1 MDLHG
6 RTLIRTSLRAVLSAI
21 AISATGGVPA
31 LLLGSVGVQVKE
43 DIALSDTELGVAIA
57 VFFLVASLAS
67 ATMGRVVDSIGW
79 RSAFR
84 LLASLTAVSLFLVAV
99 FGGSFLPLA
108 FALALGGLAFSGASA
123 SSNVAVAQA
132 VPRER
137 HGVALGVKQA
147 AVPVSTF
154 FTGLAVPFVA
164 LTVGWR
170 WAFAIALVLPFMT
183 LVSIPRR
190 PVADPDRPSL
200 RAAVMMALPGTG
212 RRSPLLGAA
221 RVEERR
227 LWSLAFAGALA
238 SSGVGALNGFTV
250 ITVVDAGVDPGQAGY
265 LVAFAGILSALSR
278 IGLGWLADGGPDRAF
293 LFVGALLSTGVLG
306 FLLLATVTPGRAI
319 FAVGIAFA
327 AGWGWPGLFH
337 FGIISA
343 YPAAP
348 GRATGV
354 IQAGF
359 ALGLIVGPGLFGLL
373 SDLIGYGFA
382 WSVNA
387 ALAGV
392 AAMMVLRLR
401 PRSSAVI

>member
-1 MDLHG
+1 MKAD
-6 RTLIRTSLRAVLSAI
+6 V
-21 AISATGGVPA
+21 
-31 LLLGSVGVQVKE
+31 
-43 DIALSDTELGVAIA
+43 ALSDTELGAAIA
-57 VFFLVASLAS
+57 VFFVVAMLAS
-67 ATMGRVVDSIGW
+67 ATMGRVVDAIGW
-79 RSAFR
+79 RTAFR
-84 LLASLTAVSLFLVAV
+84 LLASLTAVSLALVAT
-99 FGGSFLPLA
+99 FGNSFLPLA
-108 FALALGGLAFSGASA
+108 LALALGGLAFSGASA

-137 HGVALGVKQA
+137 HGIALGVKQA
-147 AVPVSTF
+147 AVPISTF

-170 WAFAIALVLPFMT
+170 WAFVIALVLPIAT
-183 LVSIPRR
+183 LASIPRR
-190 PVADPDRPSL
+190 PKTDPGRPSL
-200 RAAVMMALPGTG
+200 RVAVAMSLPGSG
-212 RRSPLLGAA
+212 DRVPLVGTA

-227 LWSLAFAGALA
+227 LWALALAGALA

-278 IGLGWLADGGPDRAF
+278 IGLGWLADRGPDRAF
-293 LFVGALLSTGVLG
+293 LFVGGLLTTGVVG

-319 FAVGIAFA
+319 LAVGIAFA

-343 YPAAP
+343 YSGAP

-359 ALGLIVGPGLFGLL
+359 AFGLIVGPGLFGLL
-373 SDLIGYGFA
+373 SDLVGYGFA

-387 ALAGV
+387 GLAGV
-392 AAMMVLRLR
+392 AALMVLRLR
-401 PRSSAVI
+401 PRSTGLNRAGGPPR